1 MKANT
6 RLSAAP
12 SDRPPGVS
20 DNDSVAHLLVVD
32 DEPEIAESLSDFLI
46 RKEGYWIDI
55 VSNGQEAMRFLEAS
69 VAEPAE
75 PIDLVLLD
83 MRMPVMSGL
92 DVLAWLRRHPQLRYT
107 RVIVL
112 TAASGSQE
120 KVEALSAGADDYITK
135 PYYPHELLA
144 RVQTMLRARQLE
156 KQLQRQSRQLA
167 ALNRVTHEVTATLD
181 TRQVLVAAAEGA
193 ITVLGVETAAVLMY
207 DSHNQVMRC
216 RVLRDGESAVT
227 PSSWPA
233 IPVGEGILSAAL
245 LQRAGLYINQPA
257 DAPRFR
263 SDLDAP
269 PGLMIRSLAATPL
282 ITRGRAVGVLTVYNK
297 RSGDFT
303 GVDADLLASLATS
316 IGRAIENAWLFQRID
331 LRQQELLESRNTLQ
345 AVIDGI
351 LDPIYTIND
360 NWQVVAVNKGKA
372 DAMSTNPES
381 LMGQICYQ
389 VFFGRSAP
397 CAHCQAPLTLG
408 QQQPHRWTVR
418 WPGPDHLPEEWEV
431 SAYPLPGTKAGSA
444 RAVVVWQD
452 RTEERRLENSLAQTS
467 KLAAIGQLAAGVAH
481 EINNPLA
488 VINANAQLLK
498 LVIPP
503 NEDNYEPVDLIARA
517 GDRAAKVV
525 RGLLDFAR
533 QAQYEFEPA
542 GVNDSILQALDLVAY
557 QLSSANIQVRQ
568 NLAGDLPEV
577 QASWEHLK
585 SVWLNLLINARD
597 ALLEVPGE
605 RLMEITTSL
614 NPAATHIQVMIRDNG
629 PGMNP
634 AEIGRIFEPFYTT
647 KAPGKGTGLGLATSH
662 RIVEQHGGDI
672 EVASEPGIGTAFV
685 VRLPVNRP

>member
-1 MKANT
+1 
-6 RLSAAP
+6 
-12 SDRPPGVS
+12 
-20 DNDSVAHLLVVD
+20 
-32 DEPEIAESLSDFLI
+32 
-46 RKEGYWIDI
+46 
-55 VSNGQEAMRFLEAS
+55 
-69 VAEPAE
+69 
-75 PIDLVLLD
+75 
-83 MRMPVMSGL
+83 
-92 DVLAWLRRHPQLRYT
+92 
-107 RVIVL
+107 
-112 TAASGSQE
+112 
-120 KVEALSAGADDYITK
+120 
-135 PYYPHELLA
+135 
-144 RVQTMLRARQLE
+144 
-156 KQLQRQSRQLA
+156 
-167 ALNRVTHEVTATLD
+167 
-181 TRQVLVAAAEGA
+181 
-193 ITVLGVETAAVLMY
+193 
-207 DSHNQVMRC
+207 
-216 RVLRDGESAVT
+216 
-227 PSSWPA
+227 
-233 IPVGEGILSAAL
+233 
-245 LQRAGLYINQPA
+245 
-257 DAPRFR
+257 
-263 SDLDAP
+263 
-269 PGLMIRSLAATPL
+269 
-282 ITRGRAVGVLTVYNK
+282 
-297 RSGDFT
+297 
-303 GVDADLLASLATS
+303 
-316 IGRAIENAWLFQRID
+316 
-331 LRQQELLESRNTLQ
+331 
-345 AVIDGI
+345 
-351 LDPIYTIND
+351 
-360 NWQVVAVNKGKA
+360 
-372 DAMSTNPES
+372 

-397 CAHCQAPLTLG
+397 CDHCQAPLTLT
-408 QQQPHRWTVR
+408 QQQPFRWTVR
-418 WPGPDHLPEEWEV
+418 WPGADHLPEEWEV
-431 SAYPLPGTKAGSA
+431 SAYPLPGTKASSA

-503 NEDNYEPVDLIARA
+503 NEDNYEPVDLISRA

-634 AEIGRIFEPFYTT
+634 AELGRIFEPFYTT

-672 EVASEPGIGTAFV
+672 EVVSEPGIGTAFV